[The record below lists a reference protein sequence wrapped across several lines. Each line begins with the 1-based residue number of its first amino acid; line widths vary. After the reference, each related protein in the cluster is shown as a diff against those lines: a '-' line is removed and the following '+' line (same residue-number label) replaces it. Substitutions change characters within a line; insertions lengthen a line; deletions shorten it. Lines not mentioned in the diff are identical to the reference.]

1 PAHSAM
7 APTGATRRRRI
18 SPITTSPGAHL
29 PQRGTRRRR
38 GGGVPRVPG
47 GAGSPA
53 AGGASPG
60 GGAPASPGPSG
71 RYPGGYGWVSTPPPA
86 VAVAYLAP
94 YQAACCRPGPIAV
107 STPSRNTKMRTTIHL
122 LPTVGRGAYAVAG

>member
-1 PAHSAM
+1 
-7 APTGATRRRRI
+7 RRKI
-18 SPITTSPGAHL
+18 SPITTSTADHL
-29 PQRGTRRRR
+29 TQRGTRRRR

-60 GGAPASPGPSG
+60 GGAPAPPGPAG
-71 RYPGGYGWVSTPPPA
+71 RDPGGDGWGATPPPPA
-86 VAVAYLAP
+86 AGAALGAYLAP
-94 YQAACCRPGPIAV
+94 YQAACCRPGRFAV

-122 LPTVGRGAYAVAG
+122 LPTVGAGAYAVAG